1 MQDFSIGFV
10 LVPIVCGL
18 TLGQIGGEEHG
29 ENFFYQ
35 LQHSHVSPAMPP
47 LCHLTGWECSSLMT
61 FMHAA
66 SEHGLKPCT
75 WKASAGP
82 LKYDSSCT

>member
-1 MQDFSIGFV
+1 MFLCPVQDFSIGFV

-35 LQHSHVSPAMPP
+35 LQHSYVSPAMPP
-47 LCHLTGWECSSLMT
+47 LCCFTCRKRSS
-61 FMHAA
+61 FVKFVHNA
-66 SEHGLKPCT
+66 
-75 WKASAGP
+75 
-82 LKYDSSCT
+82 

>member
-18 TLGQIGGEEHG
+18 TLGEIGGEEHG

-35 LQHSHVSPAMPP
+35 LQHSYVSLPCHPSAASPAEDEA
-47 LCHLTGWECSSLMT
+47 HL
-61 FMHAA
+61 
-66 SEHGLKPCT
+66 
-75 WKASAGP
+75 
-82 LKYDSSCT
+82 

>member
-1 MQDFSIGFV
+1 MRVLPRKEGQSRVLLCCVQDFSIGFV

-35 LQHSHVSPAMPP
+35 LQHSYVSPAMPP
-47 LCHLTGWECSSLMT
+47 LPSASSPAGN
-61 FMHAA
+61 AA
-66 SEHGLKPCT
+66 HS
-75 WKASAGP
+75 
-82 LKYDSSCT
+82 